1 MHHYSTV
8 TCFFIV
14 QISSKQ
20 RTWQVAIPKEAV
32 SHEFL
37 MHALLALAAVH
48 LMYNSPK
55 QRHAYEEAATRHQYL
70 ALTSPIPFLHNITR
84 TNCHALF
91 ALSNVVS
98 VLNLVYPS
106 STGLQSDPLD
116 NILDFFVVIRG
127 VKTVLK
133 SASEWIAN
141 GSLAQL
147 ISYDWHPTMFPLR
160 EDVKNTFERLEERNE
175 ETSEDPATCQMYT
188 LAIRGLRK
196 AFQTC
201 QVISEEPGLVFSWPV
216 LVLDTYIAAIRM
228 REPMALAI
236 LGHYAVLLHSVNS
249 QWWLEGRGSFLIE
262 TICQQLPRDWLPFVA
277 WPRGIIQ
284 KSWDGMVDFVPAGG
298 SWRPTDDRNHTA
310 EQRRLVPGF
319 TVS

>member
-1 MHHYSTV
+1 M
-8 TCFFIV
+8 
-14 QISSKQ
+14 
-20 RTWQVAIPKEAV
+20 
-32 SHEFL
+32 
-37 MHALLALAAVH
+37 
-48 LMYNSPK
+48 
-55 QRHAYEEAATRHQYL
+55 
-70 ALTSPIPFLHNITR
+70 
-84 TNCHALF
+84 
-91 ALSNVVS
+91 
-98 VLNLVYPS
+98 
-106 STGLQSDPLD
+106 
-116 NILDFFVVIRG
+116 
-127 VKTVLK
+127 LK

-216 LVLDTYIAAIRM
+216 LILDTYIAAIRM
-228 REPMALAI
+228 REPMALTI

-262 TICQQLPRDWLPFVA
+262 TICPQLPRDWLPFVA

-284 KSWDGMVDFVPAGG
+284 KSWDGMVDFVPAGD